1 MMWLV
6 LLALAS
12 AEVRIEPEPV
22 AGVESVVTIVDD
34 AGRPRNG
41 IGVRV
46 VVRQGLSGE
55 TQTSLGLTD
64 SLGRVRW
71 TPADG
76 GRTLLQAGSHD
87 ESVRVAYASV
97 PAATTTLL
105 AAMTFAGLLALV
117 LGLRRPDGRSH
128 RTRH

>member
-1 MMWLV
+1 MIWLV
-6 LLALAS
+6 LMALAS
-12 AEVRIEPEPV
+12 ADVRIEPAPI
-22 AGVESVVTIVDD
+22 AGVESVITLLDD

-46 VVRQGLSGE
+46 VRRDGLPSE

-76 GRTLLQAGSHD
+76 GRTLVQAGSNN
-87 ESVRVAYASV
+87 ESVRVGYASV
-97 PAATTTLL
+97 PAATATLL
-105 AAMTFAGLLALV
+105 AAMTFAGLLALF
-117 LGLRRPDGRSH
+117 LGLRRPNGRSH
-128 RTRH
+128 RSRH

>member
-6 LLALAS
+6 LAALAS
-12 AEVRIEPEPV
+12 ADVRIEPAPT
-22 AGVESVVTIVDD
+22 ADVESVITLLDD

-46 VVRQGLSGE
+46 VRREALPGE

-71 TPADG
+71 TPVDG
-76 GRTLLQAGSHD
+76 GRTLLQAGSDD
-87 ESVRVAYASV
+87 ESIRVAYAGV
-97 PAATTTLL
+97 PAATATLL
-105 AAMTFAGLLALV
+105 AAMTFAGLLALF
-117 LGLRRPDGRSH
+117 LGLRRPNGRSH